1 MEERSMDY
9 LSSLSFPDLEIDR
22 ELLAKAVD
30 LSQGDSRSV
39 SFFLTGAL
47 RTYINKA
54 RLEAMGFKETLFR
67 LRRFDEVKRVYCKR
81 IAQFEKKHAEN
92 THLNDPNFCGII
104 YPSTLTEVFLTAKGN
119 LIVQKSVARE
129 IHYCNGQAVRDTT
142 FSSSERILNSTEEF
156 QSPRVMDIIIHN
168 QFEAIRRDLPDTM
181 HSTVIAA
188 LNSRISQRLAD
199 QLDAE
204 FLRELEL

>member
-1 MEERSMDY
+1 MDY
-9 LSSLSFPDLEIDR
+9 LSSLPHPDLDIDR
-22 ELLAKAVD
+22 ELLTKAVD

-39 SFFLTGAL
+39 SQFLTGAL

-54 RLEAMGFKETLFR
+54 RLESMGFKETLFR

-81 IAQFEKKHAEN
+81 IAQYEKKHDEN

-104 YPSTLTEVFLTAKGN
+104 YPSTITEVFLTAKGN
-119 LIVQKSVARE
+119 LIVQKSVAKE
-129 IHYCNGQAVRDTT
+129 IQFCNGQAVRETV
-142 FSSSERILNSTEEF
+142 FSASERFLNNSEEF
-156 QSPRVMDIIIHN
+156 ETPRVMDIIIHN
-168 QFEAIRRDLPDTM
+168 QFDAIRRDLPESI

-199 QLDAE
+199 QLDTE

>member
-1 MEERSMDY
+1 MDY
-9 LSSLSFPDLEIDR
+9 LSSLPYSDLEIDR
-22 ELLAKAVD
+22 ELLTKAVD

-39 SFFLTGAL
+39 SLFLTGAL
-47 RTYINKA
+47 RTYMNKTK
-54 RLEAMGFKETLFR
+54 LESMGFKETLFR

-81 IAQFEKKHAEN
+81 IAQFEKKHDEN

-119 LIVQKSVARE
+119 LIVQKSVAKE
-129 IHYCNGQAVRDTT
+129 IHYCNGQAVRETT
-142 FSSSERILNSTEEF
+142 FSSSERFLNSAEEY
-156 QSPRVMDIIIHN
+156 QAPRVMDIIIHN
-168 QFEAIRRDLPDTM
+168 QFEAIRRDLPEAI
-181 HSTVIAA
+181 HSTVVAA

-199 QLDAE
+199 QLDTE